1 MKTVGQITKYL
12 GLYFV
17 SFVLLSFSIS
27 KFLNAQF
34 QIWNYTE
41 YTPLRELQNMEL
53 AWSFFSRSYNYNLFI
68 GIMEFAAGT
77 LILFNRTRLIGLL
90 IALGIYMNI
99 IIVDIEFDVTNALLH
114 AVIEFVIV
122 LLILIPY
129 LKHVKKFFWDM
140 GGKFNGSDTTKSN
153 LVDRYLP
160 FGFIAISSVTV
171 VVLFNNAIAS
181 QDQIIGAYKISE
193 FSINGE
199 NVESGRGKFT
209 KSPILFFEFN
219 NGYILSLRDSSF
231 YGNYSLKNDSV
242 FINLVQSFKNVKAMQ
257 GKMSKDER
265 LINGVTDTGQ
275 PFELKIERVKRKE

>member
-1 MKTVGQITKYL
+1 
-12 GLYFV
+12 
-17 SFVLLSFSIS
+17 
-27 KFLNAQF
+27 
-34 QIWNYTE
+34 
-41 YTPLRELQNMEL
+41 
-53 AWSFFSRSYNYNLFI
+53 
-68 GIMEFAAGT
+68 MEFAAGT